1 MHHTII
7 MMHCIIV
14 HHTIIMMHCTFIQFD
29 KIAVQIVV
37 IGLKSDQNCV
47 KGLMAETG
55 AGCSYPSG

>member
-1 MHHTII
+1 M
-7 MMHCIIV
+7 